1 MRRALAVVFLA
12 ALCGCAGHLCLREG
26 MLAVGPL
33 PGAAPAELFSFFAAA
48 ASSRWIWIGIA
59 LEITFSLLWLA
70 VLSWSEISW
79 AVPMTALEYVLAAA
93 AAYIWLGE
101 PVGALR
107 LTGIALICG
116 GVVLLGGSWQQ
127 THDPASGRRR

>member
-1 MRRALAVVFLA
+1 
-12 ALCGCAGHLCLREG
+12 
-26 MLAVGPL
+26 
-33 PGAAPAELFSFFAAA
+33 
-48 ASSRWIWIGIA
+48 
-59 LEITFSLLWLA
+59 
-70 VLSWSEISW
+70 
-79 AVPMTALEYVLAAA
+79 MTALEYVLAAA